1 MAAKNNGGFSENPPH
16 FSRHIFITYGI
27 HYQSQSERTKVTM
40 RILKIQKDKSEALLF
55 RMLPYSVV
63 KELRKC
69 WENNSLYVHGCR
81 LLFRLPP
88 IGTLGVGESGRGG
101 FP

>member
-1 MAAKNNGGFSENPPH
+1 MAAFSENPPH

-69 WENNSLYVHGCR
+69 RENNSLYVGSYQSATV
-81 LLFRLPP
+81 LFADLADFQ
-88 IGTLGVGESGRGG
+88 VY
-101 FP
+101 